1 MLGVLQLIMTEI
13 FQREVNNMHEHEI
26 WPCPYGCTMLK
37 QYIQNVETLTEE
49 NKRLRKI
56 IDKQSEKISRLRKK
70 NRDLAFGDTLPW

>member
-1 MLGVLQLIMTEI
+1 MTDRN
-13 FQREVNNMHEHEI
+13 FY

>member
-1 MLGVLQLIMTEI
+1 MTDRN
-13 FQREVNNMHEHEI
+13 FY

-56 IDKQSEKISRLRKK
+56 IDKQSEKISQLRKK
-70 NRDLAFGDTLPW
+70 NRDLTFGDTLPW

>member
-1 MLGVLQLIMTEI
+1 MTDRN
-13 FQREVNNMHEHEI
+13 FY

-56 IDKQSEKISRLRKK
+56 IDKQSEKISQLRKK

>member
-1 MLGVLQLIMTEI
+1 MTDRN
-13 FQREVNNMHEHEI
+13 FF

-70 NRDLAFGDTLPW
+70 NRDLTFGDTLPW

>member
-1 MLGVLQLIMTEI
+1 MTDRN
-13 FQREVNNMHEHEI
+13 FY

-70 NRDLAFGDTLPW
+70 NRDLTFGDTLPW

>member
-1 MLGVLQLIMTEI
+1 MTDRN
-13 FQREVNNMHEHEI
+13 FY

-56 IDKQSEKISRLRKK
+56 IDKRAKRSVGLGRKTGTW
-70 NRDLAFGDTLPW
+70 NLEILFHGNSL

>member
-1 MLGVLQLIMTEI
+1 MTDRN
-13 FQREVNNMHEHEI
+13 FF

>member
-1 MLGVLQLIMTEI
+1 MTDRN
-13 FQREVNNMHEHEI
+13 FY

-56 IDKQSEKISRLRKK
+56 IDKQDEKISRLRKK
-70 NRDLAFGDTLPW
+70 NRDLEFGDTLPW